1 MTSDQLK
8 LDTDQNLGRLL
19 ENRYQLQ
26 QLLAKTRDHRTYL
39 AVDQF
44 NQKQVVVKCL
54 TFGDEFDW
62 TDLKLFERE
71 ADLLRNLVH
80 PAIPKYLDYF
90 DVELTSSTRGVLKGF
105 GLVQT
110 YIPARSLAEQVQA
123 GRTFTEAELKQ
134 LATDLLDILI
144 YLQERAPV
152 VIHRDIKPSNIL
164 LGDRSGNHL
173 GQVYL
178 IDFGAVQAPVEM
190 GGTRTIVGT
199 YGYMPPEQFGGRAV
213 PASDLYSLG
222 MTLVYL
228 LTGQNPADL
237 PQQDLQVQFTPLT
250 QHQVSSGFSR
260 WLQKMTHP
268 ALEKRFSSARQALK
282 ALQDPAQLGS
292 SLVNAAEGVSAPLV
306 QPANSQIRL
315 TKTHDSLEILS
326 APGYKN
332 PANIA
337 GMVFLGGFAVAWNSF
352 LIFWTGGALMM
363 APFPINLVFGLFSIP
378 FWLVGLGM
386 IAGIFSGLF
395 GRSRLRFSNQNVY
408 HTFEMFGINRKITPV
423 SPQSDIDRIEFRASY
438 FTKDSDGD
446 RVTIP
451 PNLILWA
458 GTRRYNLNDAA
469 KKGLGMGLVK
479 PELEWLA
486 SELSQWLNLPVERT
500 QNQD

>member
-1 MTSDQLK
+1 
-8 LDTDQNLGRLL
+8 
-19 ENRYQLQ
+19 
-26 QLLAKTRDHRTYL
+26 
-39 AVDQF
+39 
-44 NQKQVVVKCL
+44 
-54 TFGDEFDW
+54 
-62 TDLKLFERE
+62 
-71 ADLLRNLVH
+71 
-80 PAIPKYLDYF
+80 
-90 DVELTSSTRGVLKGF
+90 
-105 GLVQT
+105 
-110 YIPARSLAEQVQA
+110 
-123 GRTFTEAELKQ
+123 
-134 LATDLLDILI
+134 
-144 YLQERAPV
+144 
-152 VIHRDIKPSNIL
+152 
-164 LGDRSGNHL
+164 
-173 GQVYL
+173 
-178 IDFGAVQAPVEM
+178 
-190 GGTRTIVGT
+190 VGT

-250 QHQVSSGFSR
+250 QHQVSAGFSR

-352 LIFWTGGALMM
+352 LIFWTGMALM
-363 APFPINLVFGLFSIP
+363 APFPINLAFGLFSIP
-378 FWLVGLGM
+378 FWLVGVAQ
-386 IAGIFSGLF
+386 IAGIFTGLWGQTRLRLSNQEVHYTFEIF
-395 GRSRLRFSNQNVY
+395 GRK
-408 HTFEMFGINRKITPV
+408 RKITPV
-423 SPQSDIDRIEFRASY
+423 SPQSAIDRIELRASY

-458 GTRRYNLNDAA
+458 GTRRYDLNYAPTR
-469 KKGLGMGLVK
+469 GFGVGLVK

-486 SELSQWLNLPVERT
+486 SELSQWLNVPVEHT
-500 QNQD
+500 QNRD